1 MAEEMYQWSSATYNV
16 GSADNIP
23 GKMTEWSRGTV
34 ADGKWLNRVTIIP
47 FSGRDEYLLESIN
60 DIHDKKQPKLTNDNA
75 GYGISIDAES
85 EEIENAII
93 KLNPID
99 TSNIGYVSGNN
110 NEIGFALSADIT
122 ANSIT
127 AQDLTLVNLV
137 VDNVTAYNTSAHN
150 ISGVSAI
157 EGSTAAG
164 LEPTI
169 YGFKSINGT
178 TLSSTNISG
187 PTLTKNT
194 DNIINATNV
203 VESNSANWSNL
214 SAIQYYDPSN
224 NLTQYTTTNGKVTF
238 SSNNINMSTD
248 DNNNLLLS
256 VHDNFGKSY
265 YNFAVNGNNNSY
277 TASVQSPL
285 YGDVGLGNASVTV
298 GSFAWGTYGKH
309 AKADNGSIALKG
321 ATADN
326 GSIAIKGATADNGS
340 LAIFSGSTADFGS
353 LSIYKSTADYG
364 SMGAFTATASQ
375 GSVAIHNSTAS
386 YGSVAIHYSTADR
399 AAFAGFTANAENK
412 SHAMFDSTASNNS
425 IAILTGAADDDSLAM
440 FNSDADTDSV
450 ALMHSNADENSLA
463 FNYGYAAYTAI
474 ANVNATADNNSI
486 AQFYASATTGSI
498 AIKGGLAASNSIA
511 NYGATATNASIASF
525 DGIANIDSIA
535 VHGGNAD
542 SYSIA
547 GFGGNANNHS
557 IANEGGIAKDYS
569 IATIGGSATNKSIAT
584 FGSSATDNSIALG
597 DKLYV
602 TTSAIAMGRYNLT
615 ASEIDDQ
622 TPIFTI
628 GNGTNND
635 NRSNAFVV
643 YNNGAISA
651 SQYMGIESVANSY
664 YNISKKLSQYTS
676 DTLNELNNGAVALGY
691 VSPCSDNLTGCFA
704 WGTNGQNAKVSAFSI
719 GFNGTAYNHSLA
731 VKGSYADNE
740 SVAIMSAN
748 ATNTSLA
755 SLCAGAQEQSMAI
768 LNATANNASYAFL
781 SGNADTHSIAGLNAY
796 ANGTSVAINYAV
808 ANNQSIA
815 LELASADNNSLAIK
829 TASADRNSLALLNS
843 VADRS
848 SIAIR
853 TASADN
859 SSIAEWNSSAN
870 NSSVA
875 IYNTTANAASLG
887 MMNSSANNTSIA
899 IYNTTADSS
908 SLGIMYSTADN
919 TSIAIQNSNANRNS
933 IAIRSSTADYTSVA
947 IQNASANN
955 NALAM
960 ISSTA
965 NDYSVAIGPGTYA
978 DTSAYIIG
986 KYNAKTATTSNK
998 TLLFA
1003 VGNGTSDTNRKNA
1016 FEVYTDGSIYAP
1028 NLNIDTTKWEYGT
1041 DDEYRP
1047 ISFAN
1052 STYKSS
1058 YDASQTFYGSMVYD
1072 RDVTNG
1078 LRYNPVNHQ
1087 LSVSAISAN
1096 KLNLGDNCDI
1106 VFGNNTKSSL
1116 KQQIGITTG
1125 RSSKEI
1131 IWTFNNNSHD
1141 SSAYLGF
1148 TYFNQPSIDTATATN
1163 RINDGIGG
1171 WFYFGGQDIDTNGTP
1186 TVDCYSTT
1194 AEGYGVIAKAYS
1206 ASEYYL
1212 GNSKISDL
1220 INAAGSKAY
1229 VNGTTLML

>member
-93 KLNPID
+93 KLNPIN
-99 TSNIGYVSGNN
+99 TSNIGYVSGDN

-127 AQDLTLVNLV
+127 AQELTLVNLV

-157 EGSTAAG
+157 EGSTAIG

-187 PTLTKNT
+187 PTQTKNT

-214 SAIQYYDPSN
+214 SAIKYYTTDN
-224 NLTQYTTTNGKVTF
+224 ELTSYTTTNGTVTF
-238 SSNNINMSTD
+238 SSNNIGISVD
-248 DNNNLLLS
+248 DNNNLLLE
-256 VHDNFGKSY
+256 VDENFGNSY
-265 YNFAVNGNNNSY
+265 YNYAVNGNCSSTVSVESPSWGDVVLGNG
-277 TASVQSPL
+277 TASSGGFV
-285 YGDVGLGNASVTV
+285 
-298 GSFAWGTYGKH
+298 WGTYDKPALATGR
-309 AKADNGSIALKG
+309 SIAMKD
-321 ATADN
+321 ATATN
-326 GSIAIKGATADNGS
+326 ASIAIKGATADSQALAIINSTANANGIALIRSTADNAALAALDS
-340 LAIFSGSTADFGS
+340 LADNYSVALMGSTADHGS
-353 LSIYKSTADYG
+353 YAMLNSNADYG
-364 SMGAFTATASQ
+364 SEAFEQSQANSDSMAVAFSYANDHSFAIDRSNATTTAFAAIVATASNE
-375 GSVAIHNSTAS
+375 SVAFVRSS
-386 YGSVAIHYSTADR
+386 
-399 AAFAGFTANAENK
+399 
-412 SHAMFDSTASNNS
+412 
-425 IAILTGAADDDSLAM
+425 
-440 FNSDADTDSV
+440 
-450 ALMHSNADENSLA
+450 
-463 FNYGYAAYTAI
+463 
-474 ANVNATADNNSI
+474 ADNK
-486 AQFYASATTGSI
+486 SI
-498 AIKGGLAASNSIA
+498 AIKGAANNQAIAFCGTAYDSSISIFNGNAVTSHSIGIEGGAAS
-511 NYGATATNASIASF
+511 
-525 DGIANIDSIA
+525 
-535 VHGGNAD
+535 
-542 SYSIA
+542 
-547 GFGGNANNHS
+547 
-557 IANEGGIAKDYS
+557 DYS
-569 IATIGGSATNKSIAT
+569 IALYGGTASNHSLVYEGGEASDHSIAT
-584 FGSSATDNSIALG
+584 RGGIASNYSLAINGSTASDHAIALG
-597 DKLYV
+597 KRTYA
-602 TTSAIAMGRYNLT
+602 SASAMSVGTYNLLT
-615 ASEIDDQ
+615 SEIEDMN
-622 TPIFTI
+622 PLFTV
-628 GNGTNND
+628 GNGKSD
-635 NRSNAFVV
+635 DSRSNAFVV
-643 YNNGAISA
+643 YDDGSISA

-664 YNISKKLSQYTS
+664 YNISKKLSYYKS
-676 DTLNELNNGAVALGY
+676 DTLDELNNGAVALGV
-691 VSPCSDNLTGCFA
+691 VSPCSANLSGCFA
-704 WGTNGQNAKVSAFSI
+704 WGTDVQIAKVSAFSI
-719 GFNGTAYNHSLA
+719 GFNGTAYNKSLS
-731 VKGSYADNE
+731 VKGSYADDN
-740 SVAIMSAN
+740 SVALIYGN
-748 ATNTSLA
+748 ATNSSLA
-755 SLCAGAQEQSMAI
+755 SLCAGAQEHSMAM
-768 LNATANNASYAFL
+768 LNATANNTSYAFL
-781 SGNADTHSIAGLNAY
+781 SGTADTHSIAGLNAY
-796 ANGTSVAINYAV
+796 ANNTSIAINYAG

-815 LELASADNNSLAIK
+815 LEMASADNNSLAIN
-829 TASADRNSLALLNS
+829 TASANQNSLALLNS
-843 VADRS
+843 VADRN
-848 SIAIR
+848 SIAIK

-870 NSSVA
+870 NNGIA
-875 IYNTTANAASLG
+875 IYNTTANAA
-887 MMNSSANNTSIA
+887 
-899 IYNTTADSS
+899 

-960 ISSTA
+960 CSSTA

-978 DTSAYIIG
+978 DTSAYVIG
-986 KYNAKTATTSNK
+986 KYNAKTATTTNK

-1003 VGNGTSDTNRKNA
+1003 VGNGTSDTDRKNA

-1052 STYKSS
+1052 SIYKSS
-1058 YDASQTFYGSMVYD
+1058 YDARQTFYGSMVYD
-1072 RDVTNG
+1072 KDVDNG
-1078 LRYNPVNHQ
+1078 LRYNPVKHQ
-1087 LSVSAISAN
+1087 LSVSAISAS

-1148 TYFNQPSIDTATATN
+1148 TYFNQPSIDTVTATN

-1171 WFYFGGQDIDTNGTP
+1171 WFYFGGQDIDTNGSP
-1186 TVDCYSTT
+1186 TVDCYSTS

>member
-93 KLNPID
+93 KLNPIN
-99 TSNIGYVSGNN
+99 TSNIGYVSGDN

-214 SAIQYYDPSN
+214 SAIKYYTTSN
-224 NLTQYTTTNGKVTF
+224 ELTSYTTTNGTVTF
-238 SSNNINMSTD
+238 SSNNIGISVD
-248 DNNNLLLS
+248 DNNNLLLE
-256 VHDNFGKSY
+256 VDENFGNSY
-265 YNFAVNGNNNSY
+265 YNYATKLSTNNISDPAAGNVSLGHAGV
-277 TASVQSPL
+277 T
-285 YGDVGLGNASVTV
+285 GGGL
-298 GSFAWGTYGKH
+298 AWAMNKDSAAI
-309 AKADNGSIALKG
+309 AKNKAIALKG
-321 ATADN
+321 SAYN
-326 GSIAIKGATADNGS
+326 GSITLMDGYSYDGAIAIKGNSSATDGGIAIKGSSAKNGGV
-340 LAIFSGSTADFGS
+340 AIVNSTALNHGYAYNDSSANYDGIAIRS
-353 LSIYKSTADYG
+353 
-364 SMGAFTATASQ
+364 ATASNV
-375 GSVAIHNSTAS
+375 GFAFDTSF
-386 YGSVAIHYSTADR
+386 ADFEGI
-399 AAFAGFTANAENK
+399 ALTSANAERYSIAQN
-412 SHAMFDSTASNNS
+412 ASTA
-425 IAILTGAADDDSLAM
+425 T
-440 FNSDADTDSV
+440 
-450 ALMHSNADENSLA
+450 
-463 FNYGYAAYTAI
+463 YTAVAI
-474 ANVNATADNNSI
+474 NRSTADNNSL
-486 AQFYASATTGSI
+486 AFALSNASTGSI
-498 AIKGGLAASNSIA
+498 AIKGSTANNYSIA
-511 NYGATATNASIASF
+511 IHGATDANNGSIALYGGNADDHSVTLYGGIASGDSVALYGATARDDSFGFHGGSAYNDSIEFIGGTASNGSFAFDGGTSNNHGLAAFYGANAS
-525 DGIANIDSIA
+525 D
-535 VHGGNAD
+535 
-542 SYSIA
+542 YSVA
-547 GFGGNANNHS
+547 LGVNTKS
-557 IANEGGIAKDYS
+557 TDYS
-569 IATIGGSATNKSIAT
+569 IALGYGTTAEHSACA
-584 FGSSATDNSIALG
+584 
-597 DKLYV
+597 
-602 TTSAIAMGRYNLT
+602 
-615 ASEIDDQ
+615 
-622 TPIFTI
+622 I
-628 GNGTNND
+628 GN
-635 NRSNAFVV
+635 
-643 YNNGAISA
+643 
-651 SQYMGIESVANSY
+651 
-664 YNISKKLSQYTS
+664 
-676 DTLNELNNGAVALGY
+676 
-691 VSPCSDNLTGCFA
+691 
-704 WGTNGQNAKVSAFSI
+704 
-719 GFNGTAYNHSLA
+719 
-731 VKGSYADNE
+731 
-740 SVAIMSAN
+740 
-748 ATNTSLA
+748 
-755 SLCAGAQEQSMAI
+755 
-768 LNATANNASYAFL
+768 
-781 SGNADTHSIAGLNAY
+781 
-796 ANGTSVAINYAV
+796 
-808 ANNQSIA
+808 
-815 LELASADNNSLAIK
+815 
-829 TASADRNSLALLNS
+829 
-843 VADRS
+843 
-848 SIAIR
+848 
-853 TASADN
+853 
-859 SSIAEWNSSAN
+859 
-870 NSSVA
+870 
-875 IYNTTANAASLG
+875 YNTLTPK
-887 MMNSSANNTSIA
+887 
-899 IYNTTADSS
+899 TT
-908 SLGIMYSTADN
+908 
-919 TSIAIQNSNANRNS
+919 
-933 IAIRSSTADYTSVA
+933 
-947 IQNASANN
+947 
-955 NALAM
+955 
-960 ISSTA
+960 
-965 NDYSVAIGPGTYA
+965 
-978 DTSAYIIG
+978 G
-986 KYNAKTATTSNK
+986 KTI
-998 TLLFA
+998 LFA
-1003 VGNGTSDTNRKNA
+1003 VGNGTSDTDRKNA

-1028 NLNIDTTKWEYGT
+1028 NLNIDTAKWEYGT

-1078 LRYNPVNHQ
+1078 LRYNPVKQQ
-1087 LSVSAISAN
+1087 LRVSAISAS

-1131 IWTFNNNSHD
+1131 IWTFNNNSRD

-1148 TYFNQPSIDTATATN
+1148 TYFNQPSIDTVTATN
-1163 RINDGIGG
+1163 RITDGIGG

-1186 TVDCYSTT
+1186 TVDCYSKT